1 MVFQGN
7 PTRDHPDSMGEEEWQ
22 IVSTKWWCTPFSSVS
37 WSYNEKTPRNV
48 IFSKPPHYHLSLH
61 SEQALRSF
69 DDQGYEPESSHS
81 LHKRSSAFRA
91 ADDTVLNE
99 ELIGVKNACEVLKAY
114 EEAVG
119 FNYSPWPSLR
129 LKNLEKERRR
139 IVDVSEMQVQLGK
152 ERWTELV
159 NDLVGGK
166 SLKQIL
172 KEARDS
178 TKSIL
183 QRTFATPNKMNYFS
197 QPSTPKPFQLN
208 PSASSFVPHGSP
220 TSTLSSSSCSSSSL
234 DSPDPL
240 GPFSFPSFAASPP
253 SPLNRRDHQ
262 DHVKGFHIH
271 CHTASSDGSFAAGLD
286 RSSSEFLP
294 SFLFDSADQRRRP
307 LRASRTRAII
317 DQLRSQLQYDEDQTS
332 PTSQISSPS
341 VSDFGI
347 CGSGYFKPRLTI
359 SDGSSTC
366 SITPPLTEED
376 FHHRDR
382 VAIGSWTD
390 NVEGWSAP
398 AVVDQETKRTR
409 SKELLMT
416 LRRRTDSLTSNTNA
430 VVNSVAGAMS
440 ASTSPALVASE
451 RLVESPEP
459 AEAVDSLAEILSE
472 RSNQIANF
480 RDSSLAL
487 GDRRAG
493 AQSTS
498 PEMNHINTLSRDE
511 ATVRNLSPVH
521 SRTHPKADNSTR
533 YPQRVMNS
541 GSGVSH
547 PLSGHPVTNM
557 RVPAQVLT
565 TGAPRTR
572 FPVQMPI
579 QVPMRRM
586 QYSTL
591 MHLRI
596 MQQMQM
602 MRNNMNVVSVSG
614 TGTYTG

>member
-22 IVSTKWWCTPFSSVS
+22 IVSTKWWRTPFSSVS
-37 WSYNEKTPRNV
+37 WSYNEKAPRNV
-48 IFSKPPHYHLSLH
+48 IFSKPPHHYLSLR

-69 DDQGYEPESSHS
+69 DNQGCEPESSHS
-81 LHKRSSAFRA
+81 QHEWSSALKV

-129 LKNLEKERRR
+129 LKDLEKRR
-139 IVDVSEMQVQLGK
+139 IGDVSEKQVQLGK
-152 ERWTELV
+152 ERWTEFV

-178 TKSIL
+178 TKNVL
-183 QRTFATPNKMNYFS
+183 QMTFATPNKMNYFS
-197 QPSTPKPFQLN
+197 QPFTPKPFQLN

-240 GPFSFPSFAASPP
+240 GPFSFPSSAASPP
-253 SPLNRRDHQ
+253 SPLNRQDHQ
-262 DHVKGFHIH
+262 DYVKGFHTH
-271 CHTASSDGSFAAGLD
+271 CHTPNSDGSFAVGLD

-317 DQLRSQLQYDEDQTS
+317 DRLRSQLQYDEDQTS

-347 CGSGYFKPRLTI
+347 CCSGYFKPRLTI
-359 SDGSSTC
+359 SDESSTC

-382 VAIGSWTD
+382 VSIGSWTD
-390 NVEGWSAP
+390 NLEGWPAP

-416 LRRRTDSLTSNTNA
+416 LRRRTDSLTSNANA
-430 VVNSVAGAMS
+430 VVNS
-440 ASTSPALVASE
+440 SPALVTSE
-451 RLVESPEP
+451 ILVESPEP
-459 AEAVDSLAEILSE
+459 VEAVDSLAEELSG
-472 RSNQIANF
+472 RSNQIADF

-493 AQSTS
+493 AQSIS
-498 PEMNHINTLSRDE
+498 PEVNHINTLSRDE

-521 SRTHPKADNSTR
+521 SRIHPKADNSTR
-533 YPQRVMNS
+533 YSQRVMNS
-541 GSGVSH
+541 NSGVSYPLIGH
-547 PLSGHPVTNM
+547 PLPVSSM
-557 RVPAQVLT
+557 RVPARVST
-565 TGAPRTR
+565 MGAPRTR
-572 FPVQMPI
+572 FPVQIPI
-579 QVPMRRM
+579 KVPMRRT

-614 TGTYTG
+614 TSTYTG

>member
-1 MVFQGN
+1 
-7 PTRDHPDSMGEEEWQ
+7 MGEEEWQ
-22 IVSTKWWCTPFSSVS
+22 IVSTKWWRTPFSSVS
-37 WSYNEKTPRNV
+37 WSYNSEKAPRNV

-69 DDQGYEPESSHS
+69 DDQGCEPESSHS
-81 LHKRSSAFRA
+81 LHEGSSALKV
-91 ADDTVLNE
+91 ADDIVLNE

-129 LKNLEKERRR
+129 LKDLEKETRR
-139 IVDVSEMQVQLGK
+139 IGDVSEMQVQLGK
-152 ERWTELV
+152 ERWIELV

-166 SLKQIL
+166 SLEQIL

-178 TKSIL
+178 TKNVV
-183 QRTFATPNKMNYFS
+183 QGAFATPNKINYFS
-197 QPSTPKPFQLN
+197 QPSTLKPFQLN

-220 TSTLSSSSCSSSSL
+220 TSTLSSSSCSSSSP

-240 GPFSFPSFAASPP
+240 GPFSFPSLAAPP
-253 SPLNRRDHQ
+253 ASPLNRRDHPEY
-262 DHVKGFHIH
+262 VKGFHTH
-271 CHTASSDGSFAAGLD
+271 CHTASSDGSFATGLD
-286 RSSSEFLP
+286 RLSSEFLP
-294 SFLFDSADQRRRP
+294 SFLFDSADQRRR
-307 LRASRTRAII
+307 SRTRAII
-317 DQLRSQLQYDEDQTS
+317 DRLRSRLQHDEDRTS
-332 PTSQISSPS
+332 PVSQISSPS

-376 FHHRDR
+376 FHHHDG
-382 VAIGSWTD
+382 VSIGGTD
-390 NVEGWSAP
+390 NVEGWPAP

-440 ASTSPALVASE
+440 ASTSPALIASE

-459 AEAVDSLAEILSE
+459 VEAVDSLVEELSE

-480 RDSSLAL
+480 RDSSRAL
-487 GDRRAG
+487 GNRRVD
-493 AQSTS
+493 AQFTS
-498 PEMNHINTLSRDE
+498 PEVNHINTLARDE
-511 ATVRNLSPVH
+511 AMIRNLLPVC
-521 SRTHPKADNSTR
+521 SRTHPRADNSTR
-533 YPQRVMNS
+533 YSQRIMNT
-541 GSGVSH
+541 GSGISYPLFGH
-547 PLSGHPVTNM
+547 PLPVPSM
-557 RVPAQVLT
+557 GVPVQMST
-565 TGAPRTR
+565 MGAPRTR
-572 FPVQMPI
+572 FPVQVPI
-579 QVPMRRM
+579 QVPARRM

-602 MRNNMNVVSVSG
+602 MRNNMNVVPVSG

>member
-1 MVFQGN
+1 M
-7 PTRDHPDSMGEEEWQ
+7 REEEWQ
-22 IVSTKWWCTPFSSVS
+22 IVSTKWWRTPFSSVS
-37 WSYNEKTPRNV
+37 WSYNSEKAPRNV

-61 SEQALRSF
+61 SEQALWSF
-69 DDQGYEPESSHS
+69 DDQGCEPESSHS
-81 LHKRSSAFRA
+81 LHEWSSAFKVT
-91 ADDTVLNE
+91 DDTVLNE
-99 ELIGVKNACEVLKAY
+99 ELIGVKNACEVLKVY

-129 LKNLEKERRR
+129 LKDLEKDRRR
-139 IVDVSEMQVQLGK
+139 IGDVSEMQVQLGK

-178 TKSIL
+178 TNNVL

-197 QPSTPKPFQLN
+197 QSSTPKPFQLN

-240 GPFSFPSFAASPP
+240 GPFSFPSFAAPSP

-262 DHVKGFHIH
+262 EYVKGFHTH
-271 CHTASSDGSFAAGLD
+271 CHTVSSDGSFAAVLD
-286 RSSSEFLP
+286 RSSSDFLP

-317 DQLRSQLQYDEDQTS
+317 DRLRSQLQYDEDRTS

-347 CGSGYFKPRLTI
+347 CGSGYFKLRSTV

-376 FHHRDR
+376 FHHRDG
-382 VAIGSWTD
+382 VSIGGWTD
-390 NVEGWSAP
+390 NVEGWPTP

-440 ASTSPALVASE
+440 ASTSPALIASE

-459 AEAVDSLAEILSE
+459 VEAVGTLAEELSE
-472 RSNQIANF
+472 RPSQIANF

-487 GDRRAG
+487 GDRRVG

-498 PEMNHINTLSRDE
+498 PELNHINTLSRDE
-511 ATVRNLSPVH
+511 ATIRNLSPVH
-521 SRTHPKADNSTR
+521 SRTHPKVDSSTR
-533 YPQRVMNS
+533 YPQRVMSS
-541 GSGVSH
+541 GSGVSYPLFGH
-547 PLSGHPVTNM
+547 PLPVPSM
-557 RVPAQVLT
+557 RVPAQISTV
-565 TGAPRTR
+565 GAPRTR

-596 MQQMQM
+596 MQQMLM
-602 MRNNMNVVSVSG
+602 MRNKMSAVPVSG
-614 TGTYTG
+614 TSTYSG